1 MLYELLRPLL
11 FRLDPETAHH
21 LALAAMQHLAR
32 LGPINPLRQTVP
44 ASPRTVMGLE
54 FPNPVGLA
62 AGFDKNGDCLEGLAA
77 LGFGFIEIGT
87 VTPHPQPGNPK
98 PRLFRL
104 PEQQAL
110 INRMGFN
117 NKGTDYLIA
126 QVQKARYDGVL
137 GINIGKNLK
146 TPVEGALDD
155 YRIGLRKVYSHADY
169 VAINISSPNTPG
181 LRSLQR
187 AKNLEPLLAGLDVE
201 RDKLAQEHGKRV
213 PLAVKIAPDLA
224 PAQLG
229 PLTEML
235 VKHRIDALIATNT
248 TLSRTGVEASPH
260 AAEAGGLSGKPL
272 FQESTAMVAELS
284 RILRGEIPIIACGGI
299 LAAEDAQAKFEAGAS
314 LVQIYSGFIYR
325 GPALVREIAKACRT
339 H

>member
-1 MLYELLRPLL
+1 
-11 FRLDPETAHH
+11 
-21 LALAAMQHLAR
+21 
-32 LGPINPLRQTVP
+32 
-44 ASPRTVMGLE
+44 
-54 FPNPVGLA
+54 
-62 AGFDKNGDCLEGLAA
+62 
-77 LGFGFIEIGT
+77 

-126 QVQKARYDGVL
+126 QVQKARYDAVL